1 MYTVHTNN
9 ALAVSHC
16 TLGLHTS
23 TYGMYTKSKRQVNSL
38 HITHPRQISHV
49 FLQIELI
56 LRLLLPWILHLIPV
70 STYRNIINVLNANSI
85 SSIYLLVLL
94 GVEKMCCLQTN
105 FFKRIV
111 FIAQGIFTI
120 SDHNI
125 GILCWTSRK
134 HTFISA
140 VDSVQLQT
148 VYLGVSVVHAMLF
161 DLPKSIAFVKESI
174 AESFSFCNYIWS
186 IFPKIIFSPL
196 RWNEMNGV
204 LLCVDTKRRSQ
215 YCICIHPK

>member
-1 MYTVHTNN
+1 MFY
-9 ALAVSHC
+9 
-16 TLGLHTS
+16 
-23 TYGMYTKSKRQVNSL
+23 M
-38 HITHPRQISHV
+38 
-49 FLQIELI
+49 LI
-56 LRLLLPWILHLIPV
+56 LYHRF
-70 STYRNIINVLNANSI
+70 
-85 SSIYLLVLL
+85 IYLFFLVLRKCAV
-94 GVEKMCCLQTN
+94 GKQT

-111 FIAQGIFTI
+111 FIAQEIFTI

-148 VYLGVSVVHAMLF
+148 VYLGVSVVHAVLF
-161 DLPKSIAFVKESI
+161 DLPKSIGFVKESI
-174 AESFSFCNYIWS
+174 ADSFSFCNYIWS

-204 LLCVDTKRRSQ
+204 LLWVDTKRRSQ

>member
-1 MYTVHTNN
+1 MFSIY
-9 ALAVSHC
+9 A
-16 TLGLHTS
+16 
-23 TYGMYTKSKRQVNSL
+23 Y
-38 HITHPRQISHV
+38 
-49 FLQIELI
+49 
-56 LRLLLPWILHLIPV
+56 
-70 STYRNIINVLNANSI
+70 SI

-111 FIAQGIFTI
+111 FIAQEIFTI

-134 HTFISA
+134 HTYIFA

-148 VYLGVSVVHAMLF
+148 VYLGVSVVHAVLF
-161 DLPKSIAFVKESI
+161 DLPKSIGFVKESI

>member
-38 HITHPRQISHV
+38 HINHPRQESHV

-70 STYRNIINVLNANSI
+70 STHRNIINVLNANSI

-111 FIAQGIFTI
+111 FIAQEIFTI

-125 GILCWTSRK
+125 EFFVELHGNIHLFLPWIVFNFRLFIWGFQWSMQCYSTSQR
-134 HTFISA
+134 A
-140 VDSVQLQT
+140 
-148 VYLGVSVVHAMLF
+148 
-161 DLPKSIAFVKESI
+161 
-174 AESFSFCNYIWS
+174 
-186 IFPKIIFSPL
+186 
-196 RWNEMNGV
+196 
-204 LLCVDTKRRSQ
+204 LLL
-215 YCICIHPK
+215 

>member
-1 MYTVHTNN
+1 MHLLFHTGTYDMYTE
-9 ALAVSHC
+9 
-16 TLGLHTS
+16 
-23 TYGMYTKSKRQVNSL
+23 SKRQVNSL
-38 HITHPRQISHV
+38 HINRPRSVRHV

-70 STYRNIINVLNANSI
+70 STSRNIIHVLYANSI

-111 FIAQGIFTI
+111 FIAQEIFTI

-140 VDSVQLQT
+140 VASVQLQA

>member
-1 MYTVHTNN
+1 MFSIY
-9 ALAVSHC
+9 
-16 TLGLHTS
+16 
-23 TYGMYTKSKRQVNSL
+23 
-38 HITHPRQISHV
+38 
-49 FLQIELI
+49 
-56 LRLLLPWILHLIPV
+56 
-70 STYRNIINVLNANSI
+70 ANSI

-111 FIAQGIFTI
+111 FIAQEIFTI

-134 HTFISA
+134 HTFIFA

-161 DLPKSIAFVKESI
+161 DLPKSIGFVKEALQNHFLFVIIYEVFSQRLFFHLYDGMKWTECSFALIPSVEVNI
-174 AESFSFCNYIWS
+174 ASAFIRNN
-186 IFPKIIFSPL
+186 P
-196 RWNEMNGV
+196 
-204 LLCVDTKRRSQ
+204 
-215 YCICIHPK
+215 